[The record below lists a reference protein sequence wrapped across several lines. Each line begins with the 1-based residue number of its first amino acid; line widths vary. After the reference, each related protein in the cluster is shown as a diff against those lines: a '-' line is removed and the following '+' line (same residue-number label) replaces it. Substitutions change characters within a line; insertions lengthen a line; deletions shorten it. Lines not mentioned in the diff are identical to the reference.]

1 MSENRPIAL
10 VTGSSRGIG
19 KFICQKLIV
28 DGYDVV
34 GCSRGESAISDKHY
48 QHINADVSDQGS
60 VLSLFKQI
68 RKEHGNLNVVI
79 NNAGIASMNHCLLT
93 TAEAFD
99 RVLNVNLKGTFL
111 ISREGAKLMRR
122 HNYGRIVNL
131 STVAVPMSLE
141 GEAAYVASK
150 SGIEALTKVLAREL
164 AEYGITVNALGPS
177 PIETDLIKG
186 VSADKIAKIVN
197 RLAIK
202 RLGRV
207 EDVYNVIEFFIRPAS
222 DYITGQI
229 VYLGGI

>member
-1 MSENRPIAL
+1 MSENRPLAL

-19 KFICQKLIV
+19 KFICEKLIV

-34 GCSRGESAISDKHY
+34 GCSRNPSELKNAHY
-48 QHINADVSDQGS
+48 QHIAADVSDQSS

-68 RKEHGNLNVVI
+68 RKEHDSLSVII

-93 TAEAFD
+93 TVDAFD

-111 ISREGAKLMRR
+111 VSREGAKLMRR
-122 HNYGRIVNL
+122 HNFGRIVNL

-141 GEAAYVASK
+141 GESAYVASK
-150 SGIEALTKVLAREL
+150 SGVEALTKVLAREL

-186 VSADKIAKIVN
+186 VGADKIAKIVN
-197 RLAIK
+197 RLALK

-222 DYITGQI
+222 DYITGQVI
-229 VYLGGI
+229 YLGGI